1 MRENL
6 TANRRKTGNRGPDLW
21 LLFMKSVKLLNVAA
35 SRGGALMLT
44 RKRPNLLNGCL
55 PVVLAGGRG
64 KRLYELTENMCK
76 PALPFGAGGLRL
88 VDFTLASLHAA
99 GFTRAIIATQ
109 YRPAP
114 LIRHLHA
121 RWADSFPDGLL
132 IRDAT
137 RLSRGGYRGTAH
149 ALLANL
155 NLLEREG
162 VNDILVMP
170 ADQICDID
178 LHPFIQ
184 RHRLSDAPATLVAAT
199 LASSDAEHHSV
210 LEVAQDGH
218 VSALTHRPSSPAEID
233 GSSGRSLVATGI
245 YLFKTAW
252 LREELPKLAL
262 GRFDISIGADL
273 LEIALREKALQAYRL
288 PRGDN
293 GREAYW
299 RDIDT
304 LDDYRSALLDFAAP
318 QGTTTR
324 GSPPL
329 SCLHLDVPPG
339 VIGVGRRSALTAK
352 GSVSPDCHLTDTL
365 LAPDVSLPAGTIVEG
380 IGRSNMRW
388 FRRSGDTNLITQ
400 AMVDRSIARLH

>member
-1 MRENL
+1 
-6 TANRRKTGNRGPDLW
+6 
-21 LLFMKSVKLLNVAA
+21 
-35 SRGGALMLT
+35 MLAQ
-44 RKRPNLLNGCL
+44 KRPDLLNGCL
-55 PVVLAGGRG
+55 PMVLAGGRG
-64 KRLYELTENMCK
+64 KRLYELTEESCK
-76 PALPFGAGGLRL
+76 PALPFGAGGQRL
-88 VDFTLASLHAA
+88 VDFTLASLRAA

-114 LIRHLHA
+114 LIRHL
-121 RWADSFPDGLL
+121 RDKWADAFPDGLL

-155 NLLEREG
+155 DLLEREG
-162 VNDILVMP
+162 VNDVLVMP

-178 LHPFIQ
+178 LRPFIQ

-199 LASSDAEHHSV
+199 LSSSDAEHHSV
-210 LEVAQDGH
+210 LEVARDGH
-218 VSALTHRPSSPAEID
+218 VSALTHRPSAPAEI
-233 GSSGRSLVATGI
+233 GESSGRSLVATGI

-252 LREELPKLAL
+252 LRKELPELSR
-262 GRFDISIGADL
+262 GRFDISIETDL
-273 LEIALREKALQAYRL
+273 LEAALREKALQAYRL
-288 PRGDN
+288 PRSDA

-318 QGTTTR
+318 QGGTTR

-329 SCLHLDVPPG
+329 SCLHLEAQPG

-352 GSVSPDCHLTDTL
+352 GAVSRDCHLTDTL

-380 IGRSNMRW
+380 IGRTNMRW

-400 AMVDRSIARLH
+400 AMVDRSRERLH